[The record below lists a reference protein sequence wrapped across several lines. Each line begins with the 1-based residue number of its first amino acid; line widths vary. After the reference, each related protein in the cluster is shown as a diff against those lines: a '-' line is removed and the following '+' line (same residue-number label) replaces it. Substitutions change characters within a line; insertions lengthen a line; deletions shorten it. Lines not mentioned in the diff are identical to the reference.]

1 MTGKFRLGLKGK
13 MSLLLA
19 LLLVFIVTCLSVLV
33 LSGIRENQRTMLEQS
48 FTRQAEAA
56 NLRVREEYLT
66 GGRIQP
72 DRFMKQTGQRLAVD
86 LGAQSGMAVTL
97 YTVDG
102 SFAGTSLPFQSRAD
116 VQDALQFTTKGQSAY
131 ITEGDQLLFLAPL
144 YNAEQRLGT
153 VQFHASLAEQNAFY
167 ARIRRLFLL
176 AGATVLGVGFLI
188 GYVYVRRQVKVIDRL
203 NLAASRIGQGDYL
216 SAPSVVRK
224 DELGELAQGIYEMS
238 RSISTSVGALHEEKQ
253 KLLEAIGRLRELEQ
267 QQKQFIGN
275 ISHELKTPLTSIIAY
290 ADLLNM
296 YSDDPALLD
305 DAGGRIH
312 VEAQRLHGLVEKA
325 LQLSAMDVYEFET
338 HAKAIPLRPLLEEAA
353 ARLQGKADSCGITI
367 LTSLVEGEV
376 WADPENVMHIIL
388 NLLDNAVKYNRPG
401 GQVRLLNYI
410 TASADGTGRM
420 NIEVADT
427 GIGIPEASV
436 PRIFDPFYTVSRDRS
451 RASGGTGLGLALVRN
466 LAEKQGGTV
475 QLAETGPDGSRFTVK
490 LPLQAPGS
498 ERIKNTQM
506 NESEARNE

>member
-1 MTGKFRLGLKGK
+1 MNGKFRLGLKGK

-19 LLLVFIVTCLSVLV
+19 LLLVFVVTCLSVLV

-48 FTRQAEAA
+48 FTRQVEAT

-66 GGRIQP
+66 EGRMPP
-72 DRFMKQTGQRLAVD
+72 DQFMMQSGQRLAVD

-102 SFAGTSLPFQSRAD
+102 SIAGTSLPFQPEAD
-116 VQDALQFTTKGQSAY
+116 VQDALKFTAQGESAY
-131 ITEGDQLLFLAPL
+131 ITEGGQLLFLAPL

-153 VQFHASLAEQNAFY
+153 VQFHALLTEQKAFY
-167 ARIRRLFLL
+167 VRIRRLFLL

-188 GYVYVRRQVKVIDRL
+188 GYVYVRRQVNVIDLL
-203 NLAASRIGQGDYL
+203 NRAASQIGQGDYL

-253 KLLEAIGRLRELEQ
+253 KLLETVGRLRELEQ

-305 DAGGRIH
+305 DAGRRIH
-312 VEAQRLHGLVEKA
+312 VEAQRLYSLVEKA

-338 HAKAIPLRPLLEEAA
+338 HAKAVPLQLLLEEAV
-353 ARLQGKADSCGITI
+353 ARLQGKADSCRVTI
-367 LTSLVEGEV
+367 HTSLAAGEV

-401 GQVRLLNYI
+401 GQVHLLNY
-410 TASADGTGRM
+410 TVASADEAHRM
-420 NIEVADT
+420 IIEVADT
-427 GIGIPEASV
+427 GIGIPEEAVS
-436 PRIFDPFYTVSRDRS
+436 RIFDPFYTVSRDRS

-475 QLAETGPDGSRFTVK
+475 ELAETGSDGSRFKVE
-490 LPLQAPGS
+490 LPIYTKDKG
-498 ERIKNTQM
+498 
-506 NESEARNE
+506 EARNE

>member
-1 MTGKFRLGLKGK
+1 

-56 NLRVREEYLT
+56 NLHVREEYLT
-66 GGRIQP
+66 ESRIAP
-72 DRFMKQTGQRLAVD
+72 DQFMMQTGQRLAVD

-97 YTVDG
+97 YAADG
-102 SFAGTSLPFQSRAD
+102 SFAGTSLPFQPRAD
-116 VQDALQFTTKGQSAY
+116 VQDALEFTAQGQSAY

-167 ARIRRLFLL
+167 ARIRQLFLL

-203 NLAASRIGQGDYL
+203 NRAASQIGQGNYL
-216 SAPSVVRK
+216 SAPSVIRK
-224 DELGELAQGIYEMS
+224 DELGELAQGIYKMS
-238 RSISTSVGALHEEKQ
+238 SSISTSVGALHGEKQ
-253 KLLEAIGRLRELEQ
+253 KLLETVGRLRELEQ

-290 ADLLNM
+290 ADLLTM
-296 YSDDPALLD
+296 YRDDPTLLD
-305 DAGGRIH
+305 DAGRQIH
-312 VEAQRLHGLVEKA
+312 AEAQRLYSLVEKA

-338 HAKAIPLRPLLEEAA
+338 EAEAVPLSPLLEEAV
-353 ARLQGKADSCGITI
+353 ARLQGKADSCRVTMY
-367 LTSLVEGEV
+367 TSLVEGEV
-376 WADPENVMHIIL
+376 WADPENLMHIML
-388 NLLDNAVKYNRPG
+388 NLLDNAIKYNRPG
-401 GQVRLLNYI
+401 GQVHLMNYI
-410 TASADGTGRM
+410 AESADGARRM
-420 NIEVADT
+420 IVEVADT
-427 GIGIPEASV
+427 GIGIPKEAVS
-436 PRIFDPFYTVSRDRS
+436 RIFDPFYTVSRDRS

-466 LAEKQGGTV
+466 LIEKQGGTV
-475 QLAETGPDGSRFTVK
+475 QLVETGPDGSRLRVELLLHAF
-490 LPLQAPGS
+490 
-498 ERIKNTQM
+498 NTDRTTYTP
-506 NESEARNE
+506 NDIARNE

>member
-1 MTGKFRLGLKGK
+1 MNGKFRLGLKGK
-13 MSLLLA
+13 LSLLLA
-19 LLLVFIVTCLSVLV
+19 LLLVFVVTCLSVLV
-33 LSGIRENQRTMLEQS
+33 LSGIRENQRTLLEQS

-56 NLRVREEYLT
+56 NLHVREEYLT
-66 GGRIQP
+66 EGRMQP
-72 DRFMKQTGQRLAVD
+72 EQFMKQWGQRLAVD

-102 SFAGTSLPFQSRAD
+102 TFADTSLPFHPQAD
-116 VQDALQFTTKGQSAY
+116 VQDALQFTAQGQSAY

-153 VQFHASLAEQNAFY
+153 VQFHASIAGQNAFY

-176 AGATVLGVGFLI
+176 AGAAVLGIGFLI
-188 GYVYVRRQVKVIDRL
+188 GYVYVRRQVNVIDRL
-203 NLAASRIGQGDYL
+203 NRAASQIGQGAYL
-216 SAPSVVRK
+216 SAPSVIRK
-224 DELGELAQGIYEMS
+224 DELGELAQGIYKMS

-253 KLLEAIGRLRELEQ
+253 KLLDTVGRLRELEQ

-305 DAGGRIH
+305 DAGRRIH
-312 VEAQRLHGLVEKA
+312 VEAQRLYSLVEKA

-338 HAKAIPLRPLLEEAA
+338 RAEAVPLRTLLEEAV
-353 ARLQGKADSCGITI
+353 ARLQGKADSCGVTI
-367 LTSLVEGEV
+367 HTSLAAGEV
-376 WADPENVMHIIL
+376 WADPENVMHIML

-401 GQVRLLNYI
+401 GQVHLINYI
-410 TASADGTGRM
+410 TVQADGTQQM
-420 NIEVADT
+420 IIEVADT
-427 GIGIPEASV
+427 GIGIPEEAV
-436 PRIFDPFYTVSRDRS
+436 LRIFDPFYTVSKDRS
-451 RASGGTGLGLALVRN
+451 RTSGGTGLGLALVRN

-475 QLAETGPDGSRFTVK
+475 QLVETGPDGSCFMVE
-490 LPLQAPGS
+490 LPLHASDS
-498 ERIKNTQM
+498 ERIKYTQT
-506 NESEARNE
+506 NKGEARNE

>member
-19 LLLVFIVTCLSVLV
+19 LLLVFVVTCLSMLV

-48 FTRQAEAA
+48 FTRQVEAA

-66 GGRIQP
+66 EDRMPP
-72 DRFMKQTGQRLAVD
+72 DQFMQLMGQRLAVD

-102 SFAGTSLPFQSRAD
+102 SIAGTSVPFQPQAD
-116 VQDALQFTTKGQSAY
+116 VQDALQFTAQGQSAY

-153 VQFHASLAEQNAFY
+153 VQFHALLTEQYTFY
-167 ARIRRLFLL
+167 AQIRRLFLF
-176 AGATVLGVGFLI
+176 AGGIVLGVGFLI
-188 GYVYVRRQVKVIDRL
+188 GYVYVRRQVNVIDKMNR
-203 NLAASRIGQGDYL
+203 AAAQIGQGDYL
-216 SAPSVVRK
+216 SAPSLLRK
-224 DELGELAQGIYEMS
+224 DELGDLAHGIYEMS

-253 KLLEAIGRLRELEQ
+253 KLVETVGRLRELEQ

-305 DAGGRIH
+305 DAGKRIH
-312 VEAQRLHGLVEKA
+312 KEAQRLYSLVEKA

-338 HAKAIPLRPLLEEAA
+338 HAKAVPLQPLLEEAVSQ
-353 ARLQGKADSCGITI
+353 LQGKADSCRVTI
-367 LTSLVEGEV
+367 HTSLAAGEV
-376 WADPENVMHIIL
+376 WADPENVMHIML

-401 GQVRLLNYI
+401 GQIHLLNY
-410 TASADGTGRM
+410 TVASTDEAHRM
-420 NIEVADT
+420 IIEVADT
-427 GIGIPEASV
+427 GIGIPEEAV
-436 PRIFDPFYTVSRDRS
+436 TRIFDPFYTVSRDRS
-451 RASGGTGLGLALVRN
+451 RTSGGTGLGLTLVRN

-475 QLAETGPDGSRFTVK
+475 QLAETGADGSRFRIE
-490 LPLQAPGS
+490 LPLHAS
-498 ERIKNTQM
+498 
-506 NESEARNE
+506 NEKANLYTNVKGEARNE

>member
-1 MTGKFRLGLKGK
+1 MVGKFRLGLKGK

-66 GGRIQP
+66 GSRIPP
-72 DRFMKQTGQRLAVD
+72 DQFMKQTGQRLAVD

-97 YTVDG
+97 YTADG
-102 SFAGTSLPFQSRAD
+102 SFAGTSLPFQPRAD
-116 VQDALQFTTKGQSAY
+116 VQDALKITAQGQLAY

-144 YNAEQRLGT
+144 YNAELRLGT

-167 ARIRRLFLL
+167 ARIRQLFLL

-188 GYVYVRRQVKVIDRL
+188 GYVYVRRQVNVIDRL
-203 NLAASRIGQGDYL
+203 NRAASQIGQGDYL

-238 RSISTSVGALHEEKQ
+238 SSISTSVGALHEEKQ
-253 KLLEAIGRLRELEQ
+253 KLLETVLRLRELEQ

-290 ADLLNM
+290 ADLLTM
-296 YSDDPALLD
+296 YNDDPTLLD
-305 DAGGRIH
+305 DAGSRIH
-312 VEAQRLHGLVEKA
+312 VEAQRLYSLVEKA

-338 HAKAIPLRPLLEEAA
+338 QAEAVSLCPLLEEAV
-353 ARLQGKADSCGITI
+353 ARLQGRADSFRVTI
-367 LTSLVEGEV
+367 HTSLVEGEV
-376 WADPENVMHIIL
+376 WADPENVMHIML
-388 NLLDNAVKYNRPG
+388 NLLDNAIKYNRPG
-401 GQVRLLNYI
+401 GQVHLLNY
-410 TASADGTGRM
+410 TAESADGAHRM
-420 NIEVADT
+420 IIEVADT
-427 GIGIPEASV
+427 GIGIPEEAVS
-436 PRIFDPFYTVSRDRS
+436 RIFDPFYTVSRDRS
-451 RASGGTGLGLALVRN
+451 RANGGTGLGLALVRN
-466 LAEKQGGTV
+466 LTEKQGGMV
-475 QLAETGPDGSRFTVK
+475 QLVETGPDGSRLRVELLLHAFGTVK
-490 LPLQAPGS
+490 NK
-498 ERIKNTQM
+498 IYTK
-506 NESEARNE
+506 

>member
-19 LLLVFIVTCLSVLV
+19 LLLVFVVTCLSVLV
-33 LSGIRENQRTMLEQS
+33 LSGIRENQRTLLEQS

-66 GGRIQP
+66 EGRMP
-72 DRFMKQTGQRLAVD
+72 PERFMKQLGQRLAVD

-102 SFAGTSLPFQSRAD
+102 SIAGTSLPFQPRAD
-116 VQDALQFTTKGQSAY
+116 VQDALQITAQGQSAY

-176 AGATVLGVGFLI
+176 VGATVLGIGFLI
-188 GYVYVRRQVKVIDRL
+188 GYVYVRRQVNIIDRL
-203 NLAASRIGQGDYL
+203 NRVASQIGRGDYL

-224 DELGELAQGIYEMS
+224 DELGELAQGIYKMS

-253 KLLEAIGRLRELEQ
+253 KLLETVGRLRELEQ

-290 ADLLNM
+290 SDLLNM

-305 DAGGRIH
+305 DAGRRIH
-312 VEAQRLHGLVEKA
+312 EEAQRLYSLVEKA

-338 HAKAIPLRPLLEEAA
+338 HAKTVPLRPLLEEAV
-353 ARLQGKADSCGITI
+353 ARLQGKADSSKVTI
-367 LTSLVEGEV
+367 HTSLVAGEV
-376 WADPENVMHIIL
+376 WADPENVMHIML

-401 GQVRLLNYI
+401 GQVHLLNY
-410 TASADGTGRM
+410 TAASADEAHRM
-420 NIEVADT
+420 IIEVADT
-427 GIGIPEASV
+427 GFGIPEDAVS
-436 PRIFDPFYTVSRDRS
+436 RIFDPFYTVSRDRS

-475 QLAETGPDGSRFTVK
+475 QLSETGPNGSRFRVE
-490 LPLQAPGS
+490 LPLDASGC
-498 ERIKNTQM
+498 KG
-506 NESEARNE
+506 

>member
-1 MTGKFRLGLKGK
+1 MIGKFRLGLKGK
-13 MSLLLA
+13 ISLLLA
-19 LLLVFIVTCLSVLV
+19 LLLVFVVTCLSVLV
-33 LSGIRENQRTMLEQS
+33 LSGIRENQRTLLEQS

-56 NLRVREEYLT
+56 NLHVREEYLT
-66 GGRIQP
+66 GGRMQP
-72 DRFMKQTGQRLAVD
+72 DQFMKQTGQRLAVD

-102 SFAGTSLPFQSRAD
+102 SFVGTSLPFQPRAD
-116 VQDALQFTTKGQSAY
+116 VQDALRFTAQGQSAY

-167 ARIRRLFLL
+167 ARIRWLFLL

-188 GYVYVRRQVKVIDRL
+188 GYVYVRRQVNVISRL
-203 NLAASRIGQGDYL
+203 NRAASQIGQGDYL
-216 SAPSVVRK
+216 SAPSVIRK

-253 KLLEAIGRLRELEQ
+253 KLLDTVGRLRELEQ

-305 DAGGRIH
+305 DAGRRIH
-312 VEAQRLHGLVEKA
+312 VEAQRLYGLVEKA

-338 HAKAIPLRPLLEEAA
+338 QAEAVPLRPLLEEAVT
-353 ARLQGKADSCGITI
+353 RLQGKADSCGVTI
-367 LTSLVEGEV
+367 HTSLAAGEV
-376 WADPENVMHIIL
+376 WADPENVMHIML

-401 GQVRLLNYI
+401 GQVHLFNYI
-410 TASADGTGRM
+410 TAPADGAQRM
-420 NIEVADT
+420 IIEVADT
-427 GIGIPEASV
+427 GIGIPEEAV
-436 PRIFDPFYTVSRDRS
+436 LRIFDPFYTVSKDRS

-475 QLAETGPDGSRFTVK
+475 QLIETGPDGSRFRVE
-490 LPLQAPGS
+490 LPLHASGS
-498 ERIKNTQM
+498 EGIKYTQT
-506 NESEARNE
+506 NKGEARNE

>member
-1 MTGKFRLGLKGK
+1 MGGKFRLGLKGK

-66 GGRIQP
+66 GSRIPSDQ
-72 DRFMKQTGQRLAVD
+72 FMMQTGQRLAVD
-86 LGAQSGMAVTL
+86 LGALSAMAVTL

-102 SFAGTSLPFQSRAD
+102 SFAGTSLPFQPRAD
-116 VQDALQFTTKGQSAY
+116 VQDALQFTAQGQSAY

-153 VQFHASLAEQNAFY
+153 VQFHASLAGQNTFY
-167 ARIRRLFLL
+167 ARIRQLFLL

-188 GYVYVRRQVKVIDRL
+188 GYVYVLRQVNVIDRL
-203 NLAASRIGQGDYL
+203 NRAALQIGQGDYL

-238 RSISTSVGALHEEKQ
+238 ISISTSVGALHGEKQ
-253 KLLEAIGRLRELEQ
+253 KLLETVERLRELEQ

-290 ADLLNM
+290 ADLLTM
-296 YSDDPALLD
+296 YSDDPTLLD
-305 DAGGRIH
+305 DAGRRIH
-312 VEAQRLHGLVEKA
+312 VEAQRLYSLVEKA

-338 HAKAIPLRPLLEEAA
+338 QAEAVSLYPLLEEAV
-353 ARLQGKADSCGITI
+353 ARLQGKADSCRVTI
-367 LTSLVEGEV
+367 HTSLVEGEV
-376 WADPENVMHIIL
+376 WADPENVMHIML
-388 NLLDNAVKYNRPG
+388 NLLDNAIKYNRPG
-401 GQVRLLNYI
+401 GQVHLLNYI
-410 TASADGTGRM
+410 AESADGALRM
-420 NIEVADT
+420 IIEVADT
-427 GIGIPEASV
+427 GIGIPKEAIS
-436 PRIFDPFYTVSRDRS
+436 RIFDPFYTVSRDRS
-451 RASGGTGLGLALVRN
+451 RASGGTGLGLALVHN
-466 LAEKQGGTV
+466 LIKKQGGTV
-475 QLAETGPDGSRFTVK
+475 QLVETGPDGSRLRVELLLHAF
-490 LPLQAPGS
+490 
-498 ERIKNTQM
+498 NTEWTTYKP
-506 NESEARNE
+506 NDIARNE